1 MEGANHCYEIEMTSN
16 YLLAANVHVCQLLCH
31 VPPLS
36 FFFLCLFVV
45 VAMMNL
51 SGRSKMQPSFLFLN
65 VETEKI
71 GVVKQ
76 SLCHI
81 GNGSCLQW
89 VISGAF
95 YKLTAFS
102 SEALQ
107 VFRCGLLKIRSQ
119 WLKYGM
125 ICNSVFAHIFFL
137 LTFDPFCVGWQG
149 CDCLVTRTL

>member
-1 MEGANHCYEIEMTSN
+1 MNLFCRLKKKHCNQGKGKCSKQQMEGANHCYEIKMTSN

-36 FFFLCLFVV
+36 FFLLCLFVV

-51 SGRSKMQPSFLFLN
+51 SGRSEMQPSPLFLN

-81 GNGSCLQW
+81 ENGSCLQW

-102 SEALQ
+102 SEAQ
-107 VFRCGLLKIRSQ
+107 
-119 WLKYGM
+119 
-125 ICNSVFAHIFFL
+125 
-137 LTFDPFCVGWQG
+137 
-149 CDCLVTRTL
+149 RTAGFQMWAFEN

>member
-1 MEGANHCYEIEMTSN
+1 MNQFLRYKKNCNQGKGKCSKQQMEGANHCYEIEMTSN

-45 VAMMNL
+45 VAMMAGLKCNPL
-51 SGRSKMQPSFLFLN
+51 FFFLFLN

-119 WLKYGM
+119 
-125 ICNSVFAHIFFL
+125 
-137 LTFDPFCVGWQG
+137 
-149 CDCLVTRTL
+149 